1 MVNFYA
7 NVDAKELKQ
16 TPESLKLFD
25 THYNFNRTV
34 GSVFK

>member
-7 NVDAKELKQ
+7 NVEAMNSSFQELKQ

-25 THYNFNRTV
+25 THYN
-34 GSVFK
+34 